1 MCNKLFV
8 YPCIHQH
15 THTYLTSISDRS
27 SSSPSMVHRLV
38 GMPTP
43 APSPFCWALS
53 PAWLLVTSS
62 SSTSCEEEGGEERR
76 REERGGGR
84 RGGKGRGGEERRG
97 EEKRGGGRRG
107 EERRER
113 TRAHK
118 NGFSYM
124 LLFYVYCN
132 RGYRIVGNFK
142 TLQTG
147 EKKNFHRENFRRLL
161 TGVAK
166 ECHAPKFHCE
176 NLATKPWKFP
186 TIQYFI
192 NQASN
197 HLRRE
202 MV

>member
-8 YPCIHQH
+8 SLAYINTHTRYVH

-62 SSTSCEEEGGEERR
+62 SSTSCEEEGGEGRR
-76 REERGGGR
+76 RE
-84 RGGKGRGGEERRG
+84 KRGGEERRG
-97 EEKRGGGRRG
+97 EEGRRG
-107 EERRER
+107 EERRGGRVKEHIKM
-113 TRAHK
+113 A
-118 NGFSYM
+118 FLACSCSM
-124 LLFYVYCN
+124 YV
-132 RGYRIVGNFK
+132 GK
-142 TLQTG
+142 TLLQQRVPYSRKLANWWK
-147 EKKNFHRENFRRLL
+147 KKNFHRENFRRLL

-176 NLATKPWKFP
+176 NLATKPRKFP

>member
-1 MCNKLFV
+1 MVVIRTKCVTNYLYTLAYINTHTRYV
-8 YPCIHQH
+8 H

-97 EEKRGGGRRG
+97 EERRREEEGG
-107 EERRER
+107 EERR
-113 TRAHK
+113 
-118 NGFSYM
+118 
-124 LLFYVYCN
+124 
-132 RGYRIVGNFK
+132 
-142 TLQTG
+142 G
-147 EKKNFHRENFRRLL
+147 EYKS
-161 TGVAK
+161 T
-166 ECHAPKFHCE
+166 
-176 NLATKPWKFP
+176 
-186 TIQYFI
+186 
-192 NQASN
+192 
-197 HLRRE
+197 
-202 MV
+202 